1 MIILLADVN
10 NLTYLCKFVNKP
22 RRDFLYSAAEFRVF
36 CCHLYVLHSFA
47 ILNCRRLLRRL
58 YDDFSQKKSTKPGFY
73 AENRFFWN
81 LYTFTMPLVYLS
93 DVYYTSPAPTSHI
106 VYIFRVILPNF
117 LLKNRFFLPQYQWN
131 ISQRRNLLIF
141 SGKICWNLTIFP
153 VFSEEASSF
162 CPKLSF
168 SFWTSTK
175 KIHKSHCSSI
185 SSDILWHRIVLFVP
199 RSRINAHTFH
209 FFRRTPAGYCPAP
222 ANAATFPCHTP
233 PRSPL

>member
-1 MIILLADVN
+1 MRKTAFFRIY
-10 NLTYLCKFVNKP
+10 THSRFPLCTSLMCITHHQLQLVTLSIF
-22 RRDFLYSAAEFRVF
+22 SALF
-36 CCHLYVLHSFA
+36 CP
-47 ILNCRRLLRRL
+47 I
-58 YDDFSQKKSTKPGFY
+58 
-73 AENRFFWN
+73 
-81 LYTFTMPLVYLS
+81 
-93 DVYYTSPAPTSHI
+93 
-106 VYIFRVILPNF
+106 F

-141 SGKICWNLTIFP
+141 SSKIRWNLTIFP
-153 VFSEEASSF
+153 AFSEEASSF

-175 KIHKSHCSSI
+175 KIHKSHRSSI
-185 SSDILWHRIVLFVP
+185 SSYILWHRIVLFVP
-199 RSRINAHTFH
+199 RFRINAHTFH

>member
-47 ILNCRRLLRRL
+47 ILNCRLFLRRL

-73 AENRFFWN
+73 AENRFFLESIHIHDSPCVPLRCVLHIISSNWSHC
-81 LYTFTMPLVYLS
+81 LYFPRYFAQFFVKKQ
-93 DVYYTSPAPTSHI
+93 
-106 VYIFRVILPNF
+106 ILPSTIPMEHFTKAKLTHIFWQNPLESYDIPRLFRRSVQF
-117 LLKNRFFLPQYQWN
+117 LSKTVFLVWD
-131 ISQRRNLLIF
+131 
-141 SGKICWNLTIFP
+141 KH
-153 VFSEEASSF
+153 
-162 CPKLSF
+162 
-168 SFWTSTK
+168 K
-175 KIHKSHCSSI
+175 KIHKSHRRSI
-185 SSDILWHRIVLFVP
+185 SSYILWHRIVLFVP
-199 RSRINAHTFH
+199 QSRINAHTFH